1 MIDVLTSRDR
11 VEQAARITGHTFADP
26 ALVELAFTHPSYK
39 EEPHATHDYERLEFL
54 GDAVLSLV
62 VVEEVYRRYP
72 DLPEGT
78 LTKMKIALV
87 SGSTLAEEA
96 ERLGLADLILLGES
110 ERGTGSR
117 GLHSALENA
126 FEALVGALYLDGGVD
141 AARAFVLDTLADRIT
156 PEAVELLDHPKSRLQ
171 EITQTRG
178 VSPEYEIVSEEGPP
192 HDRVFVSRVLI
203 GGVMVGEGTGRSKRE
218 AEMHAAEQALE
229 DMGRE

>member
-1 MIDVLTSRDR
+1 VDSARNRAD
-11 VEQAARITGHTFADP
+11 EAARITGHTFSDES
-26 ALVELAFTHPSYK
+26 LLELAFTHPSYN
-39 EEPHATHDYERLEFL
+39 EEPHASHDYERLEFL

-87 SGSTLAEEA
+87 SGTTLAEEA
-96 ERLGLADLILLGES
+96 ESLGLGELILLGDS
-110 ERGTGSR
+110 ELGTGSR

-126 FEALVGALYLDGGVD
+126 FEALVGALYLDGGLE
-141 AARAFVLDTLADRIT
+141 AARAFAIACLGDRIT
-156 PEAVELLDHPKSRLQ
+156 PDAVEELDHPKSRLQ

-178 VSPEYEIVSEEGPP
+178 VSPEYQIVSEQGPP
-192 HDRVFVSRVLI
+192 HDRVFVARVLI
-203 GGVMVGEGTGRSKRE
+203 GGVTVGEGTGRSKRE
-218 AEMHAAEQALE
+218 AEMHAASQALD